1 MAGASKKAK
10 RLALVRK
17 ITIFYPVFF
26 VSNEH
31 FGQDKWWAVAKL
43 VRKPRRKVCQR
54 SIERVRGLKEIFQR
68 WMRADEV
75 EFRRNSGSLVQQV
88 FSHHW
93 STRLSAMKVWD
104 IIENRAREA
113 IVLGFS
119 KPRTTFECIYTNPFT
134 SKVSRGLDKPSPKLL
149 GRDKPRLELAVGL
162 LSRERRFCTI
172 YTGCRVSRGIF
183 FLVWTTLM
191 SL

>member
-1 MAGASKKAK
+1 MNIS
-10 RLALVRK
+10 VK
-17 ITIFYPVFF
+17 IY
-26 VSNEH
+26 
-31 FGQDKWWAVAKL
+31 KCWAVAKL

-54 SIERVRGLKEIFQR
+54 SIQRVSRLKEIFQR

-88 FSHHW
+88 IFPPHKW
-93 STRLSAMKVWD
+93 STRLSAVKVWD

-149 GRDKPRLELAVGL
+149 GQDKQRLELAVGL
-162 LSRERRFCTI
+162 LSRERSFCTI
-172 YTGCRVSRGIF
+172 CTGCLVFASNASRGQSKPRHIF
-183 FLVWTTLM
+183 SRINDPNVSVKFYVNRL
-191 SL
+191 